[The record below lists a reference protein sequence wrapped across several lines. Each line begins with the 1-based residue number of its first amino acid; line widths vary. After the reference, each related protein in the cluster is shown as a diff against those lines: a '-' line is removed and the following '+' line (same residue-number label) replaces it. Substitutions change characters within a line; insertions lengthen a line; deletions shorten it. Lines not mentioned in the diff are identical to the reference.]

1 MTAADLSSYA
11 ELIGIIEA
19 LPVLVREKRRRLSLG
34 LRAAADQSGVG
45 MSTISRFEN
54 GENLSQDGLVALL
67 RWVGTPDAAPEPDPQ
82 AEESAS

>member
-1 MTAADLSSYA
+1 MSDELTSYD
-11 ELIGIIEA
+11 ELVGIIEA
-19 LPVLVREKRRRLSLG
+19 LPVLVREKRRRLTLG

-67 RWVGTPDAAPEPDPQ
+67 RWVGTPDPAEQ
-82 AEESAS
+82 ARRAGGAS